1 MPDFKTGNPSDKLK
15 KFSELRASREK
26 RDNFKLT
33 RALDLRRFFMPNIDK
48 VVKNVMHE
56 ISDGKAAVRETMFS
70 ALKNQ
75 EIIIAQN
82 KCITN
87 LLAQI
92 NDKLAAFTE
101 SEDLSRENPAET
113 KTTLD

>member
-1 MPDFKTGNPSDKLK
+1 MPDLPTNVNCSDKLK
-15 KFSELRASREK
+15 KFSETNLLRAK
-26 RDNFKLT
+26 RGDFKLT

-48 VVKNVMHE
+48 VVKTVMHE
-56 ISDGKAAVRETMFS
+56 ISDGKAAIRETMFS

-87 LLAQI
+87 LLAEI
-92 NDKLAAFTE
+92 SDKLSVLTPN
-101 SEDLSRENPAET
+101 EDLNRKNDDENKLE
-113 KTTLD
+113 